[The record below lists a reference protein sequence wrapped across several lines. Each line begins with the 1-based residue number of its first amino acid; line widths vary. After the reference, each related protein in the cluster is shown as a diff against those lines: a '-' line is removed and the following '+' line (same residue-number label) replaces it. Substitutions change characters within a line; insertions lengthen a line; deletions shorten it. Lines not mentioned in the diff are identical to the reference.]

1 MTETKVAIVTAA
13 GRGIGAAC
21 ATALAEAGYAPVLMS
36 PSGSARA
43 LADELG
49 GVGMDGSVLETDDL
63 QRLVDLAMERHGR
76 IDAVVN
82 NSGHGAGTT
91 AYNTFTT
98 FDARDDVDRML
109 LEITDDEWHDG
120 LDMYVLSV
128 MRMARIV
135 TPIMRDQGGGA
146 ILNISSMAVFEP
158 RPASPMSVLR
168 GALAGYTKLYA
179 DRYGGDGIRMNNLLP
194 GFMENTNPGEDVL
207 RGIPAARAGT
217 MAELGKTAAFLVSP
231 DAGYITG
238 QNILLDGGLNR
249 AVR

>member
-1 MTETKVAIVTAA
+1 MTDTKAAIVTAA
-13 GRGIGAAC
+13 GRGIGAGC
-21 ATALAEAGYAPVLMS
+21 ARALADAGYALVLMS

-43 LADELG
+43 LAEELG
-49 GVGMDGSVLETDDL
+49 GTGTDGSVLEPDDL
-63 QRLVDLAMERHGR
+63 RRLVDLAMERHGR

-91 AYNTFTT
+91 AYSTYSTY
-98 FDARDDVDRML
+98 DAHDIDRLL
-109 LEITDDEWHDG
+109 LEITDEEWHAG

-128 MRMARIV
+128 MRMARLV
-135 TPIMRDQGGGA
+135 TPIMRDRGGGA
-146 ILNISSMAVFEP
+146 IVNISSMAVFEP

-168 GALAGYTKLYA
+168 GALAGFTKLYA

-194 GFMENTNPGEDVL
+194 GFMENTDPAEGVL
-207 RGIPAARAGT
+207 RGIPAGRAGT
-217 MAELGKTAAFLVSP
+217 MAELGKTAAFLCSP
-231 DAGYITG
+231 DSGYITG